1 MRKLDKVSLVCI
13 DCYSYG
19 KAVSAIQK
27 SLQQIQFEKVLF
39 LTDIK
44 IDLEGI
50 EAVQIPSIRS
60 KREYSEFVIKKLAN
74 YIPTDY
80 FCLIQAD
87 GYIIDGNQWDDRY
100 FDYDYIG
107 APWLYDNDRQVGNG
121 GSSFRTKRLHEI
133 LANDETISVLHPED
147 QSICIVY
154 KFYLEEKYGI
164 KFAPVELAEKYSYEL
179 RQPNQPTFSF
189 HGNFHAPFRPY
200 VVLKRTCAM
209 GDIILMEPVM
219 RYYAIKNYNVVLDI
233 PAEYFDLFKNH
244 YFPVI
249 HISNFDK
256 GRITPEMVIDLDMA
270 YEVKPRQNYIKSY
283 FQFCGVED
291 YVLSKPQLSPE
302 CPERL
307 KPFKKYCVVHIDNR
321 ETLHRNIY
329 GVDWSKVGKHLTA
342 LGYTIIQI
350 GKGDHIQVGTELNTV
365 SPEHLKF
372 YISACDLFIGVDS
385 GPSHIAIAYNK
396 PCVIFFGSVNP
407 NYIHADLT
415 NVEVIQGSCDKAYCW
430 HQVGGTAGKDCE
442 YLGTKKAL
450 QCCYSQWEDVT
461 DAIDRLITNNIKK

>member
-1 MRKLDKVSLVCI
+1 MIKLDNVSLICI

-154 KFYLEEKYGI
+154 KFYLEERYGI

-179 RQPNQPTFSF
+179 RQPNQPTF
-189 HGNFHAPFRPY
+189 
-200 VVLKRTCAM
+200 
-209 GDIILMEPVM
+209 
-219 RYYAIKNYNVVLDI
+219 
-233 PAEYFDLFKNH
+233 
-244 YFPVI
+244 VI
-249 HISNFDK
+249 S
-256 GRITPEMVIDLDMA
+256 
-270 YEVKPRQNYIKSY
+270 
-283 FQFCGVED
+283 
-291 YVLSKPQLSPE
+291 
-302 CPERL
+302 
-307 KPFKKYCVVHIDNR
+307 
-321 ETLHRNIY
+321 
-329 GVDWSKVGKHLTA
+329 
-342 LGYTIIQI
+342 
-350 GKGDHIQVGTELNTV
+350 
-365 SPEHLKF
+365 
-372 YISACDLFIGVDS
+372 
-385 GPSHIAIAYNK
+385 
-396 PCVIFFGSVNP
+396 
-407 NYIHADLT
+407 
-415 NVEVIQGSCDKAYCW
+415 
-430 HQVGGTAGKDCE
+430 
-442 YLGTKKAL
+442 
-450 QCCYSQWEDVT
+450 
-461 DAIDRLITNNIKK
+461 